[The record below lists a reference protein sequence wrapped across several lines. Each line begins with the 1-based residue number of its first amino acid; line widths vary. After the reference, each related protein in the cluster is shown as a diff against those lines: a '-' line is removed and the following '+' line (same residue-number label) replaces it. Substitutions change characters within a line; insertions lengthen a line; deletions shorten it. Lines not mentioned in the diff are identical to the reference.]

1 MRYEVKINEFSGP
14 LDLLLHLIKKSNID
28 IYDISL
34 EEITNQYLDYI
45 NNMKELNLDIASEY
59 LVMASELLEYKSK
72 SLLPKKENIE
82 DEYEEDPKQELIKRL
97 VDYKKYKEITS
108 AFKELESIRSNIYTK
123 SPSNISDYSDNKLNN
138 DDVSVDDLINAFKKF
153 IDRKSMEKPI
163 NTKITTKELS
173 VSDRIIGIR
182 NILKTKKSINFID
195 LFDKYNKSYVVVTFL
210 SILEMSK
217 NKEIEIVQDDNFS
230 SILIKGS
237 EVWKQYLKD
246 YFLL

>member
-1 MRYEVKINEFSGP
+1 MRYEVKINEFEGP

-138 DDVSVDDLINAFKKF
+138 ENVSVDDLINAFKKF
-153 IDRKSMEKPI
+153 IDRKNMEKPI

-237 EVWKQYLKD
+237 EV
-246 YFLL
+246 